1 MAPALRPGPSGG
13 TLMKKLLP
21 LLLSLLLLPGCGPAV
36 PAGADPTASAPD
48 GPASSGAVS
57 AGAEEAERPG
67 TTELVFL
74 LEGEEETVSAA
85 LYTGSGYSLYIPTEG
100 WQYERD
106 SEEGVPVD
114 EWKSLDQDEAQL
126 RIYSLGDRTL
136 AQAQDWIR
144 TEEDDYQL
152 LEDRQGGL
160 FGEDA
165 EDQELLEVTFVQA
178 DGAIYALV
186 RTYPAEAAEGFGV
199 RLSVLADT
207 FRAEA

>member
-1 MAPALRPGPSGG
+1 
-13 TLMKKLLP
+13 MKKLLP
-21 LLLSLLLLPGCGPAV
+21 LLLSLLLLTGCGPAA
-36 PAGADPTASAPD
+36 PAPTDPAASAPED
-48 GPASSGAVS
+48 PASSAAVS
-57 AGAEEAERPG
+57 AGAEETDRPM

-100 WQYERD
+100 WQYEQD
-106 SEEGVPVD
+106 SEEGIPVD

-126 RIYSLGDRTL
+126 RVYSLGDRTL
-136 AQAQDWIR
+136 AQAQEWIR

-178 DGAIYALV
+178 DGAIYAV
-186 RTYPAEAAEGFGV
+186 ARTYPTEAAEGFGV
-199 RLSVLADT
+199 RLSVMADT